1 MLLFCII
8 RKEAQG
14 NLGFFYEKNYCHPRK
29 IKKIKSLY
37 RPALFEHSQ
46 NSLKGMFL

>member
-1 MLLFCII
+1 MLENIML
-8 RKEAQG
+8 
-14 NLGFFYEKNYCHPRK
+14 K
-29 IKKIKSLY
+29 IKKNKSLY